1 MEYQLAGHEHEQ
13 QILVLGTRALGWEDD
28 PRYLALYRWKHEENP
43 FGRSPRW
50 VALDGDRVV
59 GFRTF
64 LRWRFRRGDGAT
76 AVAVRAVDTA
86 TDPDYQGRGIFKALT
101 TSAIDDLRAEGVD
114 FIFNTPNDQ
123 SRPGYL
129 KMGWIELGR
138 PGVAMAPRA
147 TSLPRLARS
156 RVPADL
162 WSQPSSVGQPASAL
176 SDPDLA
182 RRLLGAAEA
191 EATWQTDRDPAWL
204 AWRYG
209 LEPLHYRVLLAA
221 DCPRGDR
228 HGDAGAVLRLRRR
241 GAALEATVSDL
252 FAPSP
257 AARRFLLRAVLR
269 STGADYVL
277 ARGTSRAE
285 ATPAISLPAFSPLVT
300 WRAVTANQEPT
311 IDDFALSVG
320 DLELF

>member
-1 MEYQLAGHEHEQ
+1 
-13 QILVLGTRALGWEDD
+13 
-28 PRYLALYRWKHEENP
+28 
-43 FGRSPRW
+43 

-64 LRWRFRRGDGAT
+64 LRWRFRRGDGTTAT
-76 AVAVRAVDTA
+76 AVRAVDTA
-86 TDPDYQGRGIFKALT
+86 TDPEYQGRGIFKALT

-138 PGVAMAPRA
+138 PGVAMAPRV

-162 WSQPSSVGQPASAL
+162 WSQPATVGQPAAVL
-176 SDPDLA
+176 ADADLGG
-182 RRLLGAAEA
+182 RLLGAAAPEA
-191 EATWQTDRDPAWL
+191 AWQTDRDPSWL

-209 LEPLHYRVLLAA
+209 LEPLRYRVLLAA
-221 DCPRGDR
+221 ECPRGDR

-241 GAALEATVSDL
+241 GPSLEATVSDL
-252 FAPSP
+252 FAPS
-257 AARRFLLRAVLR
+257 AGARRFLLRAVLR

-277 ARGTSRAE
+277 ARGTARAE
-285 ATPAISLPAFSPLVT
+285 PTPAMSLPAFSPLVT
-300 WRAVTANQEPT
+300 WRSVNAVDEPT